1 MARALWVL
9 LALALSGCVSPSEPS
24 PASTVQAAEPEQAIV
39 VGSFDFPESILL
51 AHVYAGALAG
61 EGFPVRLQPGL
72 GTREV
77 VMPALLGGLV
87 HLVPE
92 YAGSALGFL
101 SLGEQAGTADVAAT
115 HAALARW
122 ARERELVVASPA
134 PAQDTNAIV
143 VTSATAQRH
152 RLRSI
157 ADLAAVDQDLV
168 FGGPP
173 ECPQRQYCLRGLE
186 RTYGL
191 TFGTFV
197 PTDAGGALTRQA
209 LSSGQIDVGLLFT
222 TDANLSSHELVVLAD
237 DRGLQ
242 PAENVTPL
250 LRAQVVARFGQ
261 DVLDTLDEVSARLT
275 TEVLRS
281 LNAAVEAEGATAQDV
296 AEDWL
301 GSQGLAVGVPGAPQP
316 SGRAVP

>member
-1 MARALWVL
+1 MALAVV
-9 LALALSGCVSPSEPS
+9 LALVLSGCTEPGEPS
-24 PASTVQAAEPEQAIV
+24 PTSTVPADEPEQGIV

-61 EGFPVRLQPGL
+61 RGFPVRLQAGL

-101 SLGEQAGTADVAAT
+101 SLGEESGTSDVAAT
-115 HAALARW
+115 HAALARR
-122 ARERELVVASPA
+122 ARERGLVVARPA
-134 PAQDTNAIV
+134 PAQDTNAVV
-143 VTSATAQRH
+143 VTRRTAQRH
-152 RLRSI
+152 SLRSI
-157 ADLAAVDQDLV
+157 ADLVTVDQDLV

-173 ECPQRQYCLRGLE
+173 ECPQRQYCLRGLA

-191 TFGTFV
+191 RFGTFV
-197 PTDAGGALTRQA
+197 PTDTGGPLTRQA
-209 LSSGQIDVGLLFT
+209 LRSGQIDVGLLFT
-222 TDANLSSHELVVLAD
+222 TDANLTSPELVVLSD

-250 LRAQVVARFGQ
+250 LRAQVVTRFGR
-261 DVLDTLDEVSARLT
+261 DVLATLDEVSARLT

-281 LNAAVEAEGATAQDV
+281 LNGAVEVDGPSPQDV

-301 GSQGLAVGVPGAPQP
+301 RTHGIPTGTLVAEQPNRRGAP
-316 SGRAVP
+316 

>member
-1 MARALWVL
+1 MVRTAGVL
-9 LALALSGCVSPSEPS
+9 LALVLCACTSQSPP
-24 PASTVQAAEPEQAIV
+24 PAVGLLQSDDPDPVI

-51 AHVYAGALAG
+51 AHVYAGALAAR
-61 EGFPVRLQPGL
+61 GFPVRVQSSL

-122 ARERELVVASPA
+122 ARERGLVAAQPA
-134 PAQDTNAIV
+134 PAQDTNAVV
-143 VTSATAQRH
+143 VTRRTAQRH

-157 ADLAAVDQDLV
+157 ADLATVDQDLV

-173 ECPQRQYCLRGLE
+173 ECPQRQYCLRGLA

-191 TFGTFV
+191 AFGTFV
-197 PTDAGGALTRQA
+197 PTDTGGPLTRQA
-209 LSSGQIDVGLLFT
+209 LGSGQIDVGLLFT
-222 TDANLSSHELVVLAD
+222 TDANLTSQELVVLAD

-242 PAENVTPL
+242 PAENITPL
-250 LRAQVVARFGQ
+250 LRAQVVDRFGQ

-281 LNAAVEAEGATAQDV
+281 LNGSVGPEGPTTQEV

-301 GSQGLAVGVPGAPQP
+301 RSQGLAADLPAAAQP
-316 SGRAVP
+316 SGRGAP